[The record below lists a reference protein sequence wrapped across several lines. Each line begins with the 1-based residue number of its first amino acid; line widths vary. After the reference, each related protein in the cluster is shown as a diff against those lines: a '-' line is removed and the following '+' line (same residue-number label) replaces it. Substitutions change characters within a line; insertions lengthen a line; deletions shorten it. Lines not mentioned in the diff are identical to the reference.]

1 MADTSAAS
9 RHATSRGRRPTRLHG
24 VPFEIARQTALS
36 EFGALNW
43 SIVAV
48 YIAGNLVLG
57 YFLSKRVQTA
67 EHYYL
72 GRRTTPWWA
81 IGISVVATYFGALT
95 FLGGPAWSYTEGFS
109 VIFIHINYPIAVFVV
124 VTVFLPFFYRS
135 GVASIFDYLEHR
147 FGLASR
153 TVMSAVFLLG
163 NIAYSGIMLY
173 TTALVL
179 EFITGIGVVD
189 AILVLAVVAV
199 TYTMLGGISAVIW
212 TDVIQA
218 SILFFG
224 ALLTAGLLLGALP
237 DSLPNTLASLKAAGI
252 TDPFEYSLDPAKV
265 GTIWTGVIAMSIYH
279 VVVYGVN
286 QMMVQRTLAARTLG
300 DAKKAYIAMGYV
312 AFPAFVLF
320 FGLGVLLHA
329 YYGGRAFDNENLI
342 VLKFVAGIA
351 APGLMGILTAAVVA
365 AAMSSLDSSLNSMA
379 TVTNLDFYAKFAKK
393 DGTPEHYLKA
403 SRWFT
408 LFWAVLMVIPAIAF
422 TKAGGSVLEVLSKV
436 GSFFVGSKLA
446 MFGMG
451 FYSKHASEKGLL
463 IGVAAGFLALWYVE
477 ANHDIAWPWYCA
489 LGAVVSIVIAWIASI
504 ALDGY
509 QREYSEYTVQGQK
522 EKFRREQ
529 LDEKEDGWYVLP
541 GKVDRAS
548 YWLLA
553 YFGLCVLGLA
563 AMQATI

>member
-1 MADTSAAS
+1 M
-9 RHATSRGRRPTRLHG
+9 
-24 VPFEIARQTALS
+24 S

-43 SIVAV
+43 SIVVA

-109 VIFIHINYPIAVFVV
+109 VIFIHINYPIAIFVV

-147 FGLASR
+147 FGLTSR
-153 TVMSAVFLLG
+153 TVMSAVFLFG

-189 AILVLAVVAV
+189 AILIVAVVAV

-218 SILFFG
+218 SILFIG
-224 ALLTAGLLLGALP
+224 AVLTAFLLIGALP
-237 DSLPNTLASLKAAGI
+237 ESLPATLDALKAEGR
-252 TDPFEYSLDPAKV
+252 TDPFELSMDPSKV
-265 GTIWTGVIAMSIYH
+265 ATIWTGVIAMSIYH

-286 QMMVQRTLAARTLG
+286 QMMVQRTLAARSLG
-300 DAKKAYIAMGYV
+300 DAKKAYISMGYV
-312 AFPAFVLF
+312 AFLAYVMF
-320 FGLGVLLHA
+320 FGLGVLFYS
-329 YYGGRAFDNENLI
+329 YYGGRTFDNENLI
-342 VLKFVAGIA
+342 VLTFVAGVGV
-351 APGLMGILTAAVVA
+351 PGLMGILTAAVVA

-379 TVTNLDFYAKFAKK
+379 TVTTLDFYEKFAKK

-408 LFWAVLMVIPAIAF
+408 LFWAALMVIPAIAF
-422 TKAGGSVLEVLSKV
+422 TQSGGSVLEVLSKV

-451 FYSKHASEKGLL
+451 FYSKHASERGLL
-463 IGVAAGFLALWYVE
+463 VGVAAGFLALWYVE
-477 ANHDIAWPWYCA
+477 VYMDIAWPWYCA
-489 LGAVVSIVIAWIASI
+489 LGAIVSIVVAWVSSVLI
-504 ALDGY
+504 DGF
-509 QREYSEYTVQGQK
+509 QDGYSEYTVQGQK
-522 EKFRREQ
+522 EKFRREN
-529 LDEKEDGWYVLP
+529 LDEMEDGWYVLP

-553 YFGLCVLGLA
+553 YFGLCVAGLA
-563 AMQATI
+563 VMQALI